1 MSIYLDSYPC
11 FLPPIPFSFVISTQE
26 RARLAREQ
34 EKNAEK
40 ERLRRRLL
48 AKQRL
53 EDNRETAT
61 VAPTETDEP
70 AAKVTPA
77 PAQSGNNDSSKHM
90 GPVFS
95 RISADVSEDDLA
107 ALRTRPQ
114 ESQSSVAAVN
124 SDSPVEESTIPEG
137 AEEAKTTEDDAAV
150 SSSESTIIATPIR
163 ICVDDDLID
172 FCALDDITLVEALI
186 RRRNAKDKIIED
198 EFGNTL
204 LHHAADAGA
213 VSVCEY
219 LVKDAGYDVNLRDAS
234 AQTPLMSAVVS
245 GQVECVKVLLQLG
258 ADLSATEENGQNAVD
273 LANTYNPE
281 LREEML
287 QVLSA

>member
-1 MSIYLDSYPC
+1 
-11 FLPPIPFSFVISTQE
+11 
-26 RARLAREQ
+26 
-34 EKNAEK
+34 
-40 ERLRRRLL
+40 
-48 AKQRL
+48 
-53 EDNRETAT
+53 
-61 VAPTETDEP
+61 
-70 AAKVTPA
+70 
-77 PAQSGNNDSSKHM
+77 M

-114 ESQSSVAAVN
+114 DSQSSVAAVN
-124 SDSPVEESTIPEG
+124 SDSPVEESTISAG
-137 AEEAKTTEDDAAV
+137 AEEAKTAQNDVAV
-150 SSSESTIIATPIR
+150 SSSESTITATPVR
-163 ICVDDDLID
+163 VCVDDDLID
-172 FCALDDITLVEALI
+172 FCALDDITLVEALL

-258 ADLSATEENGQNAVD
+258 ADLNATEENGQNAVD
-273 LANTYNPE
+273 LAKTYNPE
-281 LREEML
+281 LRDEML
-287 QVLSA
+287 QVLST